1 MVSKVQQQT
10 LSLRP
15 IASLQSADT
24 SFEWERYVTDVF
36 EKFLSAF
43 MLELDDAFEQLEF
56 WMAFNI
62 LDPYKLTEKKKI

>member
-1 MVSKVQQQT
+1 MVCKVQQQT

-15 IASLQSADT
+15 IARLQSADT